1 MSSRPADPD
10 FSRHPD
16 AQRFRSAL
24 LRARSG
30 VNFAGKYVLVSRSC
44 GRMCREFAIMDAQSG
59 KVFPGLTDAPPFE
72 YRPDSRL
79 IVFEPPEPAPGRI
92 PCAGCSAAYYV
103 WANDALELIPPETW
117 VGSAPPPPGVRG
129 VIDTLRAEE
138 AVRVQ
143 AGPLVLRPTWDRL
156 VISARDG
163 TRQVLSDRLSDGV
176 IERVHVYRGHIA
188 VIDQHVV
195 QVILPEGNAYI
206 LVDAATGVATEID
219 AVPVPSPDGSRFAT
233 ASLDLIAGH
242 DPNRFRIYR
251 ISPNGPVI
259 EWSVEPKEWGPADPV
274 WIDDSR
280 IRFDRVTADRRTAPI
295 SFRRSAAV
303 LEGGAD
309 GWSIVP
315 SD

>member
-1 MSSRPADPD
+1 
-10 FSRHPD
+10 
-16 AQRFRSAL
+16 
-24 LRARSG
+24 
-30 VNFAGKYVLVSRSC
+30 
-44 GRMCREFAIMDAQSG
+44 MCREFAIMDAQSG
-59 KVFPGLTDAPPFE
+59 EVFPGLTDAPPFE

-79 IVFEPPEPAPGRI
+79 IAFEPPEPAPGRI
-92 PCAGCSAAYYV
+92 PCAGCSATYYV
-103 WANDALELIPPETW
+103 WANNALELIPPETW
-117 VGSAPPPPGVRG
+117 VGSAPPPPGIRG

-163 TRQVLSDRLSDGV
+163 TRQVLSDRLSGGV
-176 IERVHVYRGHIA
+176 IERVHVYRGHVA

-259 EWSVEPKEWGPADPV
+259 EWSVEK
-274 WIDDSR
+274 R
-280 IRFDRVTADRRTAPI
+280 LRR
-295 SFRRSAAV
+295 
-303 LEGGAD
+303 
-309 GWSIVP
+309 
-315 SD
+315 